1 MERVDTAG
9 IVGGGVLAADDRQQG
24 DWERRIA
31 QRSEELYRERIV
43 QRLLLAWAVPG
54 NLLLAAVGVTLLALS
69 TSVVPAAVTFVVLAA
84 SAGVAAVYVYR
95 QHFKVR
101 AVDTDL
107 RALEGAHREMLL
119 DELGTGDLLDAH
131 RRYRAQLPELIERY
145 RHEAR
150 SDRWKDSAL
159 QAVVIGVSIIA
170 ATATATAA
178 AVPEIRWLAIGLS
191 LLVAVSAA
199 YAGYTKHRDRAA
211 SWQET
216 ADALE
221 REYESVE
228 LRVGRYRRFGSE
240 REAYAEFAE
249 AVEALRAERA
259 RRLPSGVNDALMQ

>member
-9 IVGGGVLAADDRQQG
+9 IVGGGVLAEDRQQG

-54 NLLLAAVGVTLLALS
+54 NLLLAAVGATLLALS
-69 TSVVPAAVTFVVLAA
+69 TSVVPAAVTFVIVAA

-107 RALEGAHREMLL
+107 RALEGAHRDMLL

-159 QAVVIGVSIIA
+159 QAVVIGGSIVA

-178 AVPEIRWLAIGLS
+178 AVPEIRWFAIGLS

-211 SWQET
+211 AWQET

-259 RRLPSGVNDALMQ
+259 RRLPSGVNDGLMQ

>member
-9 IVGGGVLAADDRQQG
+9 IVGGGVLAEDRRQG

-43 QRLLLAWAVPG
+43 QRLLLVWAVPG
-54 NLLLAAVGVTLLALS
+54 NLLLAAVGATLLALS
-69 TSVVPAAVTFVVLAA
+69 TSVVPAAVTFVIATA

-107 RALEGAHREMLL
+107 RALEGAHRDMLL

-159 QAVVIGVSIIA
+159 QAVVIGGSIVA
-170 ATATATAA
+170 ATATAIAA
-178 AVPEIRWLAIGLS
+178 AVPELRWFAIGLS

-259 RRLPSGVNDALMQ
+259 RRLPSGVNDGLMQ